1 MILCK
6 HQVIENILDSRL
18 WCCKIERKNNQRS
31 FEWKKHC
38 CHLNWSL
45 INCNCNSQAQA
56 TNGISSSPPLSPSLI
71 FPSFPF
77 FLHIKYQISLITD
90 SKHNKK
96 LSSTEKMPFFYNA
109 VVTLIAHLLLNLSDE
124 RTKKATLQKTKKCG
138 FSWMLKHWWLP
149 NRNFAYSNV
158 NYCASRYALGKAMC
172 AHHPSAF
179 GRIPLAPHIPSQSH
193 RQPLRFNKMQKI
205 PKMHFQFNASGFYA
219 IKLFLNDVISCK
231 IIKKKFV
238 FGKWQ

>member
-31 FEWKKHC
+31 FEWKKHR

-96 LSSTEKMPFFYNA
+96 LSSTEKMPFFLQCSCHFDSPFAIEPKRWANKKGY
-109 VVTLIAHLLLNLSDE
+109 IAKDQE
-124 RTKKATLQKTKKCG
+124 MW
-138 FSWMLKHWWLP
+138 F
-149 NRNFAYSNV
+149 
-158 NYCASRYALGKAMC
+158 
-172 AHHPSAF
+172 
-179 GRIPLAPHIPSQSH
+179 
-193 RQPLRFNKMQKI
+193 
-205 PKMHFQFNASGFYA
+205 
-219 IKLFLNDVISCK
+219 FLNVETLMIAQSKLCLLK
-231 IIKKKFV
+231 CELLCIEICAR
-238 FGKWQ
+238 